1 MIDNDIH
8 RRKPDLIIE
17 SVLTYQRLRGY
28 TKFAFESNQFQS
40 LLADELTRRSNAEG
54 LYLPVESVHHSS
66 DKLARIQSLQPLVRS
81 GTLQFS
87 RRHALLLEQM
97 RLFPKAAHD
106 DGPDALEMAVAAA
119 RSVGNGKIEAIFGPS
134 LGLEPGHCW

>member
-1 MIDNDIH
+1 
-8 RRKPDLIIE
+8 
-17 SVLTYQRLRGY
+17 
-28 TKFAFESNQFQS
+28 
-40 LLADELTRRSNAEG
+40 
-54 LYLPVESVHHSS
+54 LPVEPVVHSS

-87 RRHALLLEQM
+87 RRHTLLLEQM

-119 RSVGNGKIEAIFGPS
+119 RSLADVKFECILGPP
-134 LGLEPGHCW
+134 LRMPRGRYR